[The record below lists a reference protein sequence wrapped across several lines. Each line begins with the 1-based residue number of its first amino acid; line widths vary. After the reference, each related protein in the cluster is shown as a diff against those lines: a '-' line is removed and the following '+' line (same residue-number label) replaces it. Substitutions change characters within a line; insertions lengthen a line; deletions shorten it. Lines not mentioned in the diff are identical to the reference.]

1 MKTSRRIVVLSVL
14 AAWLLAGCATPPEPF
29 EYQQSNE
36 LKPGPGIFT
45 GEEGVYTIYGP
56 PPQPAEDNP
65 GAYGDKGALEDPDDP
80 VDP

>member
-1 MKTSRRIVVLSVL
+1 MEILRRIVVLGVL
-14 AAWLLAGCATPPEPF
+14 AVWLLAGCATPPEPF

-56 PPQPAEDNP
+56 PPEPAVNEAGVFEEKVP
-65 GAYGDKGALEDPDDP
+65 EDPADP
-80 VDP
+80 

>member
-1 MKTSRRIVVLSVL
+1 METLRRIVVLGVL

-56 PPQPAEDNP
+56 PPEPAAEDA
-65 GAYGDKGALEDPDDP
+65 GASGEEGPAPPDDP
-80 VDP
+80 ADP

>member
-1 MKTSRRIVVLSVL
+1 MKTLRRFVVLSVL
-14 AAWLLAGCATPPEPF
+14 ALWFLAGCATPPEPF

-56 PPQPAEDNP
+56 PSESAVNEA
-65 GAYGDKGALEDPDDP
+65 GAFEEKVPEDPADP
-80 VDP
+80 